1 MSTAKLA
8 YQKEPAISTHE
19 SINQGNNDASTTE
32 AVDQLL
38 TTYGVYDEII
48 PYPSERLM
56 SAIGAVAL
64 EDFLV
69 VGECWS
75 QLVQRY
81 ISRPSN
87 ILDIGCGCG
96 RTARFLVPNAL
107 VHSYTGFDVVPEI
120 INWDHQYIQPYSRG
134 RFTFVHSN
142 IYNGHYNPTGDLRSS
157 EYSFPV
163 NSGSVDIAFAASV
176 FTHLLE
182 ADCQQYL
189 AESARVLKPG
199 GRLIA
204 SIHDQNVGKS
214 DFLGSEPRVDINPD
228 YFAKKAKSVGLQLE
242 SNLGYVL
249 GQRIMVFK
257 K

>member
-1 MSTAKLA
+1 MNTASLAHQNSTSRNEALKQENPEASAAKATEQLS
-8 YQKEPAISTHE
+8 QK
-19 SINQGNNDASTTE
+19 
-32 AVDQLL
+32 
-38 TTYGVYDEII
+38 YGVYDGII

-56 SAIGAVAL
+56 IAIGAMAI

-69 VGECWS
+69 VGESWS

-87 ILDIGCGCG
+87 VLDIGCGCG

-120 INWDHQYIQPYSRG
+120 IDWDHQHIQPYSRD
-134 RFTFVHSN
+134 RFTFVHSD
-142 IYNGHYNPTGDLRSS
+142 IYNGHYNPSGMLRSS

-163 NSGSVDIAFAASV
+163 RSGSVDIAFAASV

-182 ADCQQYL
+182 ADCQHYL
-189 AESARVLKPG
+189 AETARVLKPG

-214 DFLGSEPRVDINPD
+214 DFIGSEPRIDINPD
-228 YFAKKAKSVGLQLE
+228 YFAKKAKFAGLQLE

>member
-1 MSTAKLA
+1 MNTASVA
-8 YQKEPAISTHE
+8 YKKENVSSANEALIQKQNEIS
-19 SINQGNNDASTTE
+19 ASK
-32 AVDQLL
+32 AADQLL
-38 TTYGVYDEII
+38 NKYGVYDGII

-56 SAIGAVAL
+56 MAIGAVAL

-69 VGECWS
+69 VGESWS

-96 RTARFLVPNAL
+96 RTARFLVTNAL
-107 VHSYTGFDVVPEI
+107 VQSYTGFDVVPEI
-120 INWDHQYIQPYSRG
+120 ISWDHQYIQPYSRD
-134 RFTFVHSN
+134 RFTFVHSD
-142 IYNGHYNPTGDLRSS
+142 IYNGHYNPTGVLRSS

-163 NSGSVDIAFAASV
+163 SSGSVDVAFAASV

-182 ADCQQYL
+182 ADCQHYL

-228 YFAKKAKSVGLQLE
+228 YFAKKAKSTGLQLE

>member
-1 MSTAKLA
+1 
-8 YQKEPAISTHE
+8 
-19 SINQGNNDASTTE
+19 
-32 AVDQLL
+32 
-38 TTYGVYDEII
+38 
-48 PYPSERLM
+48 M
-56 SAIGAVAL
+56 SAIGAIAL

-75 QLVQRY
+75 QLVQRH
-81 ISRPSN
+81 IFRPSS

-107 VHSYTGFDVVPEI
+107 VHGYIGFDVVPEVI
-120 INWDHQYIQPYSRG
+120 DWDRQYIQPNSRG

-142 IYNGHYNPTGDLRSS
+142 IYNGHYNPSGDLRGS
-157 EYSFPV
+157 EYSFPA
-163 NSGSVDIAFAASV
+163 SSASVDIAFAASV

-204 SIHDQNVGKS
+204 SIHDQEAGKA
-214 DFLGSEPRVDINPD
+214 DFLGSESRVDVHPD
-228 YFAKKAKSVGLQLE
+228 YFAKKAKSAGLQLE
-242 SNLGYVL
+242 CNLGYVL

-257 K
+257 R